1 MAKKKYQ
8 PKVTAEEYEELTGQ
22 KLGSLIGGHES
33 NVENVENVRN
43 KAVARTYDGDNG
55 VSNIVQ
61 EGGARTISNER

>member
-8 PKVTAEEYEELTGQ
+8 PKITAEEYEELTGQ
-22 KLGSLIGGHES
+22 RIGSLIGGNES

-43 KAVARTYDGDNG
+43 KSVSRTYDGDNG

-61 EGGARTISNER
+61 EGGERTISNAR